1 MTPSSC
7 RRDVAEYREKIT
19 DEICRAL
26 GFSPAGAARR
36 LLGPL
41 FRYPAGRFAGIIA
54 RADDEIRSSGLSGGA
69 RSVLADLSLKPTVR
83 GAEQVPADG
92 PLLIVSNHP
101 GAYDSLAIMAS
112 VPRKDL
118 KVVISDVGFTRAFT
132 AAREYYIYAPRDT
145 AGRMK
150 ALRASIAHLAKGG
163 ALLLFAH
170 VEVEPDPETSPGAGE
185 ALRDWSRSIGIILRR
200 VPEARLQ
207 VSIAS
212 GILMPRFLDSPLVR
226 IRRNAPQRQKLA
238 EFLQVSWQ
246 MVSPRSVRPEIHL
259 SFSAPA
265 GGRELPRDGL
275 MPAVIAMAERLLED
289 HLAAVRAMP
298 GCSPYMNNA
307 DR

>member
-1 MTPSSC
+1 M
-7 RRDVAEYREKIT
+7 
-19 DEICRAL
+19 

-41 FRYPAGRFAGIIA
+41 FRRPAGRFAAIIA

-69 RSVLADLSLKPTVR
+69 RSVLADLSLRPTVR
-83 GAEQVPADG
+83 GSAQIPAEG

-118 KVVISDVGFTRAFT
+118 KVVISDVGFTRAFA
-132 AAREYYIYAPRDT
+132 AAREWYIYAPRDT

-150 ALRASIAHLAKGG
+150 ALRASIAHLSSGG
-163 ALLLFAH
+163 ALLLYAH
-170 VEVEPDPETSPGAGE
+170 VDVEPDPETTPGAKE
-185 ALRDWSRSIGIILRR
+185 ALQDWSRSIEIILRR
-200 VPEARLQ
+200 VPETRLQ

-212 GILMPRFLDSPLVR
+212 GILMPRFLNSPLVK
-226 IRRNAPQRQKLA
+226 IRRSAPQRQKLA

-246 MVSPRSVRPEIHL
+246 MVSPRNVQPKISL
-259 SFSAPA
+259 SFSAPVE
-265 GGRELPRDGL
+265 GRGLPRDSL

-289 HLAAVRAMP
+289 HLAAVRRAP
-298 GCSPYMNNA
+298 G
-307 DR
+307 

>member
-1 MTPSSC
+1 MTPSSN
-7 RRDVAEYREKIT
+7 RRDIAAYRDKIT

-41 FRYPAGRFAGIIA
+41 FRLPAGRFAGIIA

-69 RSVLADLSLKPTVR
+69 RSVLADFSLRPTVW
-83 GAEQVPADG
+83 GAEYVPAEG

-118 KVVISDVGFTRAFT
+118 KVVISDVGFTRAFA

-150 ALRASIAHLAKGG
+150 ALRASIAHLASGG
-163 ALLLFAH
+163 ALLLYAH
-170 VEVEPDPETSPGAGE
+170 VEVEPDPETSPGASE
-185 ALRDWSRSIGIILRR
+185 ALRDWSRSIEIILRR
-200 VPEARLQ
+200 IPETRLQ

-212 GILMPRFLDSPLVR
+212 GILMPRFLNSPLVKM
-226 IRRNAPQRQKLA
+226 RRNAPQRQKLA

-246 MVSPRSVRPEIHL
+246 MVSPRSVQPKIHL
-259 SFSAPA
+259 SFSAPVEA
-265 GGRELPRDGL
+265 RELPRDGL

-289 HLAAVRAMP
+289 HLAAISRPP
-298 GCSPYMNNA
+298 GWKQGG
-307 DR
+307 

>member
-1 MTPSSC
+1 MTPSSD
-7 RRDVAEYREKIT
+7 RQDVAAYREKIT

-26 GFSPAGAARR
+26 GFSPSGAARR

-69 RSVLADLSLKPTVR
+69 RSILADFSLKPAVR
-83 GAEQVPADG
+83 GAESIPRDG
-92 PLLIVSNHP
+92 PLLIASNHP

-118 KVVISDVGFTRAFT
+118 KVVISDVGFTRAFA

-150 ALRASIAHLAKGG
+150 ALRASIAHLASGG

-185 ALRDWSRSIGIILRR
+185 ALEDWSRSIEIILRR
-200 VPEARLQ
+200 VPETRLQ

-212 GILMPRFLDSPLVR
+212 GILMPRFLNSPLVR

-246 MVSPRSVRPEIHL
+246 MVFPRSVQPKIHL

-265 GGRELPRDGL
+265 EGRELPRNRL
-275 MPAVIAMAERLLED
+275 MPVVVAMAGRLLED
-289 HLAAVRAMP
+289 HLAAISRLP
-298 GCSPYMNNA
+298 G
-307 DR
+307 

>member
-1 MTPSSC
+1 MTPSS
-7 RRDVAEYREKIT
+7 DPKSVAVYRESIT
-19 DEICRAL
+19 DEIGRAL
-26 GFSPAGAARR
+26 GFSPNGVARR

-69 RSVLADLSLKPTVR
+69 RSILADFSLKPAVR
-83 GAEQVPADG
+83 GAESIPRDG

-118 KVVISDVGFTRAFT
+118 KVVISDVGFTRAFA
-132 AAREYYIYAPRDT
+132 AAREYYIYAPWDT
-145 AGRMK
+145 AGRRK
-150 ALRASIAHLAKGG
+150 ALRASIAHLASGG
-163 ALLLFAH
+163 ALLLYAH

-185 ALRDWSRSIGIILRR
+185 ALQHWSRSIEIILRR
-200 VPEARLQ
+200 VPETRLQ

-212 GILMPRFLDSPLVR
+212 GILMPRFLNSPLVR

-246 MVSPRSVRPEIHL
+246 MVFPRSVQPKIHL
-259 SFSAPA
+259 SFSAPVE
-265 GGRELPRDGL
+265 GRELPRDRL
-275 MPAVIAMAERLLED
+275 MPAVVAMAERLLED
-289 HLAAVRAMP
+289 HLAAVRRMP
-298 GCSPYMNNA
+298 G
-307 DR
+307 

>member
-1 MTPSSC
+1 MTPSSD
-7 RRDVAEYREKIT
+7 RRDAAAYREKIT

-26 GFSPAGAARR
+26 GFSPAGTARR
-36 LLGPL
+36 LLGLL

-69 RSVLADLSLKPTVR
+69 RGVLADFALKPTVR
-83 GAEQVPADG
+83 GAEHIPAAG

-112 VPRKDL
+112 VPRRDL
-118 KVVISDVGFTRAFT
+118 KVVISDVGFTRAFA

-150 ALRASIAHLAKGG
+150 ALRTSIAHLASGG
-163 ALLLFAH
+163 ALLLYAH
-170 VEVEPDPETSPGAGE
+170 VEVEPDPEMSPGAGA
-185 ALRDWSRSIGIILRR
+185 ALRDWSRSIEIILRR
-200 VPEARLQ
+200 VPDTRLQ

-212 GILMPRFLDSPLVR
+212 GILMPRFLNSPLVR

-246 MVSPRSVRPEIHL
+246 MVSPRSVQPKIHL
-259 SFSAPA
+259 SFSAPVE
-265 GGRELPRDGL
+265 GRELPRDSL

-289 HLAAVRAMP
+289 HLAAVRRMP
-298 GCSPYMNNA
+298 G
-307 DR
+307 

>member
-1 MTPSSC
+1 MTPSSD
-7 RRDVAEYREKIT
+7 RRDVAAYREKIT

-41 FRYPAGRFAGIIA
+41 FRHPAGRFAGIIA

-69 RSVLADLSLKPTVR
+69 RSVLADLSLRPTVR
-83 GAEQVPADG
+83 GAGQIPADG

-118 KVVISDVGFTRAFT
+118 KVVISDVGFTRAFA
-132 AAREYYIYAPRDT
+132 AAREYYIYAPWNT

-150 ALRASIAHLAKGG
+150 ALRASIAHLASGG
-163 ALLLFAH
+163 ALLLYAH
-170 VEVEPDPETSPGAGE
+170 VDVEPDPEMSPGAKE
-185 ALRDWSRSIGIILRR
+185 ALQDWSRSIEIILRR

-212 GILMPRFLDSPLVR
+212 GILMPRFLNSPFVR

-246 MVSPRSVRPEIHL
+246 MVSPRSVQPKIHL
-259 SFSAPA
+259 SFSAPV
-265 GGRELPRDGL
+265 GGRELPRDSL
-275 MPAVIAMAERLLED
+275 MPAVITMAERLLED
-289 HLAAVRAMP
+289 HLAAVHRMP
-298 GCSPYMNNA
+298 G
-307 DR
+307 

>member
-1 MTPSSC
+1 MTPSPD
-7 RRDVAEYREKIT
+7 RRDVAVYRDKIT

-69 RSVLADLSLKPTVR
+69 RSVLADFSLKPAVR
-83 GAEQVPADG
+83 GAESIPRDG

-118 KVVISDVGFTRAFT
+118 KVVISDVGFTRAFA

-150 ALRASIAHLAKGG
+150 ALRASIGHLAGGG
-163 ALLLFAH
+163 ALLLYAH
-170 VEVEPDPETSPGAGE
+170 VDVEPDPETSPGARE
-185 ALRDWSRSIGIILRR
+185 ALEDWSRSIEIILRR
-200 VPEARLQ
+200 VPDTRLQ

-212 GILMPRFLDSPLVR
+212 GILMPRFLNSPLVR
-226 IRRNAPQRQKLA
+226 IRRTAPQRQKLA

-246 MVSPRSVRPEIHL
+246 MVRPRSVQPKIHL
-259 SFSAPA
+259 SFSAPVE
-265 GGRELPRDGL
+265 GRELPQDRL
-275 MPAVIAMAERLLED
+275 MPAVVAMAERLLED
-289 HLAAVRAMP
+289 HLAAISRRP
-298 GCSPYMNNA
+298 G
-307 DR
+307 

>member
-1 MTPSSC
+1 MTPSSD
-7 RRDVAEYREKIT
+7 RRDVAAYREKIT

-26 GFSPAGAARR
+26 GFEPAGAARR
-36 LLGPL
+36 VVGPL

-69 RSVLADLSLKPTVR
+69 RSVLTDFSLRPTVR
-83 GAEQVPADG
+83 GAEHIPVDG

-118 KVVISDVGFTRAFT
+118 KVVISDVGFTRAFA
-132 AAREYYIYAPRDT
+132 AAREYYIYAPPDT
-145 AGRMK
+145 AGRVK
-150 ALRASIAHLAKGG
+150 ALRASIAHLASGG
-163 ALLLFAH
+163 ALLLYAH
-170 VEVEPDPETSPGAGE
+170 VDVEPDPETSPGAEE
-185 ALRDWSRSIGIILRR
+185 ALQDWSRSVEIILRR

-212 GILMPRFLDSPLVR
+212 GILMPRFLNSPLVK

-246 MVSPRSVRPEIHL
+246 MVFPRSVQPKIHL
-259 SFSAPA
+259 SFSAPVE
-265 GGRELPRDGL
+265 GRGLPRDRL
-275 MPAVIAMAERLLED
+275 MPAVVAMAERLLED
-289 HLAAVRAMP
+289 HSAAVRRMP
-298 GCSPYMNNA
+298 G
-307 DR
+307 

>member
-1 MTPSSC
+1 MTPSSN
-7 RRDVAEYREKIT
+7 RRDIAAYRDKIT

-36 LLGPL
+36 LWGPL
-41 FRYPAGRFAGIIA
+41 FRLPAGRFAGIIA

-69 RSVLADLSLKPTVR
+69 RSVLADFSLKPAVR
-83 GAEQVPADG
+83 GAESIPRDG

-118 KVVISDVGFTRAFT
+118 KVVISDVGFTRAFA

-150 ALRASIAHLAKGG
+150 ALRASIAHLASGG
-163 ALLLFAH
+163 ALLLYAH
-170 VEVEPDPETSPGAGE
+170 VEVEPDPETSPGASE
-185 ALRDWSRSIGIILRR
+185 ALRDWSRSIEIILRR
-200 VPEARLQ
+200 IPETRLQ

-212 GILMPRFLDSPLVR
+212 GILMPRFLNSPLVKM
-226 IRRNAPQRQKLA
+226 RRNAPQRQKLA

-246 MVSPRSVRPEIHL
+246 MVSPRSVQPKIHL
-259 SFSAPA
+259 SFSAPVEA
-265 GGRELPRDGL
+265 RELPRDGL

-289 HLAAVRAMP
+289 HLAAISRPP
-298 GCSPYMNNA
+298 GWKQGG
-307 DR
+307 

>member
-1 MTPSSC
+1 MTPSPDPAAVS
-7 RRDVAEYREKIT
+7 AYGKKIT
-19 DEICRAL
+19 DEIVRAL
-26 GFSPAGAARR
+26 GFSPSGVARR

-41 FRYPAGRFAGIIA
+41 FRYPAGRFARIIA

-69 RSVLADLSLKPTVR
+69 RSILADFSLRPTVR
-83 GAEQVPADG
+83 GAEHIPADG

-118 KVVISDVGFTRAFT
+118 KVVISDVGFTRAFA

-150 ALRASIAHLAKGG
+150 ALRASIAHLASGG
-163 ALLLFAH
+163 ALLLYAH

-185 ALRDWSRSIGIILRR
+185 ALEDWSRSIEIILRG
-200 VPEARLQ
+200 VPETRLQ

-212 GILMPRFLDSPLVR
+212 GILMPRFLNSPLVR

-246 MVSPRSVRPEIHL
+246 MVFPRSVQPKIHL
-259 SFSAPA
+259 SFSAPVEA
-265 GGRELPRDGL
+265 RKLPRDRL
-275 MPAVIAMAERLLED
+275 MPAVVAMAERLLED
-289 HLAAVRAMP
+289 HLAAVRRMP
-298 GCSPYMNNA
+298 E
-307 DR
+307 

>member
-1 MTPSSC
+1 MTSSS
-7 RRDVAEYREKIT
+7 DLQDIATYREKIT

-69 RSVLADLSLKPTVR
+69 RSVLADFSLKPAVR
-83 GAEQVPADG
+83 GAESIPRDG

-118 KVVISDVGFTRAFT
+118 KVVISDVGFTRAFA

-150 ALRASIAHLAKGG
+150 ALRASIGHIAGGG
-163 ALLLFAH
+163 ALLLYAH
-170 VEVEPDPETSPGAGE
+170 VDVEPDPETSLGARE
-185 ALRDWSRSIGIILRR
+185 ALEDWSRSIEIILRR
-200 VPEARLQ
+200 VPDTRLQ

-212 GILMPRFLDSPLVR
+212 GILLPRFLNSPLVR
-226 IRRNAPQRQKLA
+226 VRRTAPQRQKLA

-246 MVSPRSVRPEIHL
+246 MVRPRSVQPKIHL
-259 SFSAPA
+259 SFSAPVEA
-265 GGRELPRDGL
+265 GELPRDRL
-275 MPAVIAMAERLLED
+275 MPAVVAMAERLLED
-289 HLAAVRAMP
+289 HLAAISLRP
-298 GCSPYMNNA
+298 G
-307 DR
+307 

>member
-1 MTPSSC
+1 MTPSSD
-7 RRDVAEYREKIT
+7 RRDVAVYRDKIT

-41 FRYPAGRFAGIIA
+41 FRRPAGRFAMIIA

-69 RSVLADLSLKPTVR
+69 RSVLADLSLRPTVR
-83 GAEQVPADG
+83 GAAQIPADG

-118 KVVISDVGFTRAFT
+118 KVIISDVGFTRAFA
-132 AAREYYIYAPRDT
+132 AAREYYIYAPRDI

-150 ALRASIAHLAKGG
+150 ALRASIAHLSCGG
-163 ALLLFAH
+163 ALLLYAH
-170 VEVEPDPETSPGAGE
+170 VDVEPDPETTPGAKE
-185 ALRDWSRSIGIILRR
+185 ALQDWSRSIEIILRR
-200 VPEARLQ
+200 VPETRLQ

-212 GILMPRFLDSPLVR
+212 GILMSRFLNSPLVK
-226 IRRNAPQRQKLA
+226 IRRSAPQRQKLA

-246 MVSPRSVRPEIHL
+246 MISPRSVQPKIHL
-259 SFSAPA
+259 SFSAPVE
-265 GGRELPRDGL
+265 GRGLPRDRL
-275 MPAVIAMAERLLED
+275 MPAVIAMAGQLLED
-289 HLAAVRAMP
+289 HLAAVRRTP
-298 GCSPYMNNA
+298 G
-307 DR
+307 

>member
-1 MTPSSC
+1 MTPSSD
-7 RRDVAEYREKIT
+7 RQGVAAYREKIT

-26 GFSPAGAARR
+26 GFSPNGVARR

-69 RSVLADLSLKPTVR
+69 RSILADFSLKPAVR
-83 GAEQVPADG
+83 GAESIPRDG
-92 PLLIVSNHP
+92 PLLIASNHP

-118 KVVISDVGFTRAFT
+118 KVVISDIGFTRAFA

-150 ALRASIAHLAKGG
+150 ALRASIGHLASGG
-163 ALLLFAH
+163 ALLLYAH

-185 ALRDWSRSIGIILRR
+185 ALEDWSRSIEIILRR
-200 VPEARLQ
+200 VPETRLQ

-212 GILMPRFLDSPLVR
+212 GILMPRFLNSPLVR

-246 MVSPRSVRPEIHL
+246 MVRPRSVQPKIHL
-259 SFSAPA
+259 SFSVPVE
-265 GGRELPRDGL
+265 GRELPRDRL
-275 MPAVIAMAERLLED
+275 MPAVVAMAERLLED
-289 HLAAVRAMP
+289 HLAAISRLP
-298 GCSPYMNNA
+298 G
-307 DR
+307 

>member
-1 MTPSSC
+1 MTPSSD
-7 RRDVAEYREKIT
+7 RQDVAAYREKIT

-69 RSVLADLSLKPTVR
+69 RSVLADFSLSPTVR
-83 GAEQVPADG
+83 GAEDIPAAG

-150 ALRASIAHLAKGG
+150 ALRASIAHLASGG
-163 ALLLFAH
+163 ALLLYAH
-170 VEVEPDPETSPGAGE
+170 VEVEPDPETDTGAGE
-185 ALRDWSRSIGIILRR
+185 ALREWSRSIEIILRR
-200 VPEARLQ
+200 VPKTRLQ

-212 GILMPRFLDSPLVR
+212 GILMPRFLNSPLVK
-226 IRRNAPQRQKLA
+226 IRRDAPQRQKLA
-238 EFLQVSWQ
+238 EFLQVTWQ
-246 MVSPRSVRPEIHL
+246 MVSPRSVQPKIHL
-259 SFSAPA
+259 SFSAPVE
-265 GGRELPRDGL
+265 GRDLPRDSL

-289 HLAAVRAMP
+289 HLAAVRPLP
-298 GCSPYMNNA
+298 G
-307 DR
+307 

>member
-1 MTPSSC
+1 MTSSSD
-7 RRDVAEYREKIT
+7 RQDVAAYREKIT

-69 RSVLADLSLKPTVR
+69 RSVLADFSLKPAVR
-83 GAEQVPADG
+83 GAESIPRDG

-118 KVVISDVGFTRAFT
+118 KVVISDVGFTRAFA

-150 ALRASIAHLAKGG
+150 ALRASIGHLAGGG
-163 ALLLFAH
+163 ALLLYAH
-170 VEVEPDPETSPGAGE
+170 VDVEPDPETSPGARE
-185 ALRDWSRSIGIILRR
+185 ALEDWSRSIEIILRR
-200 VPEARLQ
+200 VPDTRLQ

-212 GILMPRFLDSPLVR
+212 GILMPRFLNSPLVR
-226 IRRNAPQRQKLA
+226 IRRTAPQRQKLA

-246 MVSPRSVRPEIHL
+246 MVRPRSVQPKIHL
-259 SFSAPA
+259 SFSAPVE
-265 GGRELPRDGL
+265 GRELPRDGL
-275 MPAVIAMAERLLED
+275 MPAVVAMAERLLED
-289 HLAAVRAMP
+289 HLAAISCLP
-298 GCSPYMNNA
+298 G
-307 DR
+307 